1 MAEKERLY
9 FELIFTA
16 TDVGCFLNLWN
27 YGIGCHNLFR
37 ENKIKK
43 PPCQKKVSVNWW
55 EDISNIMLQWLH
67 TFEKIKK
74 TKTPPKNSSFS
85 SNLCGITGVV
95 WNP

>member
-43 PPCQKKVSVNWW
+43 PPCQKKVSVLKLVGRYKQHHASVTPYIWKN
-55 EDISNIMLQWLH
+55 
-67 TFEKIKK
+67 KK
-74 TKTPPKNSSFS
+74 KQKPPKKQYF
-85 SNLCGITGVV
+85 L
-95 WNP
+95 